1 MPIIQMNAKSI
12 AKLKPIA
19 GKRAQYFDKAVPGL
33 TLRITATGVRTWS
46 LWYRHRGR
54 SRRVTIG
61 DAKNIGLA
69 DARTTAREHLRDV
82 SKGKDPGFEKQ
93 AAKGVATFGTFAI
106 DVYLEQHAKRKK
118 RSWKVDEQQLR
129 LYVLPAWRHRAMV
142 DITRAAAT
150 ELLEDI
156 ATRGPILANRVRAL
170 LHRLFEFAIER
181 GVIEA
186 NPITHT
192 ARPGNE
198 RARDRVLTKDEIR
211 TLWEAFSGL
220 DGPMAAYFKLRLLT
234 AQRGGEVRD
243 MRWADVDLTAGWWT
257 IPATSTKNKLAHRV
271 PLTPSVV
278 ALLKTLAPA
287 DDDDD
292 DDRIYV
298 LDGARGKR
306 QQAEAAATFTVK
318 DFRGHDLRR
327 TAASLMTAGGVSRL
341 VVGKILNHVER
352 TVTAVYDRHSYDAEK
367 QAALAWWDV
376 TLTAIIANTSGTVV
390 AFSRGA

>member
-1 MPIIQMNAKSI
+1 
-12 AKLKPIA
+12 
-19 GKRAQYFDKAVPGL
+19 
-33 TLRITATGVRTWS
+33 
-46 LWYRHRGR
+46 
-54 SRRVTIG
+54 
-61 DAKNIGLA
+61 
-69 DARTTAREHLRDV
+69 
-82 SKGKDPGFEKQ
+82 
-93 AAKGVATFGTFAI
+93 
-106 DVYLEQHAKRKK
+106 
-118 RSWKVDEQQLR
+118 
-129 LYVLPAWRHRAMV
+129 
-142 DITRAAAT
+142 
-150 ELLEDI
+150 
-156 ATRGPILANRVRAL
+156 
-170 LHRLFEFAIER
+170 
-181 GVIEA
+181 
-186 NPITHT
+186 
-192 ARPGNE
+192 
-198 RARDRVLTKDEIR
+198 
-211 TLWEAFSGL
+211 
-220 DGPMAAYFKLRLLT
+220 MAAYFKLRLLT

-327 TAASLMTAGGVSRL
+327 AAASRMTAGGVSRL

-376 TLTAIIANTSGTVV
+376 TLTAIIANTTGTVV
-390 AFSRGA
+390 AFSRSA